1 MLLKQKLNRNLIL
14 LQDLVS
20 SKKIMNTKL
29 IQKHIL
35 KGTREFE
42 IIEDQINICVKSRFK
57 EDEKLSVTLAV
68 LNPEPVINKSTLDFV
83 SRVNGE
89 PLLSLALSQP
99 NVSEFNNFVNA
110 IKQKA
115 QEEYNAISGIN
126 VTSNNVALNVD
137 EEPPEFSEHTSADII
152 KHKKVNIEGLDNAI
166 NMLQT
171 YVISEEVQP
180 LIVALESLKQAP
192 QDHLKLVEVANV
204 FNELGSN
211 QGAVLTYA
219 PYIAI
224 MLSDDPFGSR

>member
-1 MLLKQKLNRNLIL
+1 
-14 LQDLVS
+14 
-20 SKKIMNTKL
+20 MNTRL

-42 IIEDQINICVKSRFK
+42 IVEDQVNICVKSRFK
-57 EDEKLSVTLAV
+57 DSEKLSVTLAV
-68 LNPEPVINKSTLDFV
+68 LNPEPVINKTTLDFV

-89 PLLSLALSQP
+89 PLLSLLLSQP
-99 NVSEFNNFVNA
+99 NVDEFNNFVNS

-115 QEEYNAISGIN
+115 QEEYNAISGIS
-126 VTSNNVALNVD
+126 VISNASSLNGNLS

-152 KHKKVNIEGLDNAI
+152 KHKKVSIEGLDNAI

-171 YVISEEVQP
+171 YVNNEEIQP
-180 LIVALESLKQAP
+180 LIAALESLKLSP
-192 QDHLKLVEVANV
+192 QDHSKLVKVANV
-204 FNELGSN
+204 FNDLGSN

-224 MLSDDPFGSR
+224 MLSDDPFGER

>member
-1 MLLKQKLNRNLIL
+1 MT
-14 LQDLVS
+14 
-20 SKKIMNTKL
+20 TKL
-29 IQKHIL
+29 IQKHFL
-35 KGTREFE
+35 KGTHEFE
-42 IIEDQINICVKSRFK
+42 IVEDQVNICVKSRFK

-99 NVSEFNNFVNA
+99 NVSEFNNFVNI

-126 VTSNNVALNVD
+126 VTANSTPFSGNID

-152 KHKKVNIEGLDNAI
+152 KNKKVNIEGLDNAI

-171 YVISEEVQP
+171 YVDNEEVQP
-180 LIVALESLKQAP
+180 LIKALESLKQAP
-192 QDHLKLVEVANV
+192 QDHAKLVKVANV
-204 FNELGSN
+204 FNDLGSN

-224 MLSDDPFGSR
+224 MLSDDPFGH